1 VYNRVRAEKKL
12 AGNALSLPAR
22 TKTFLRQSRKTEGV
36 SRPKKLNTGLLR
48 LFVQDMHPEKTARS
62 FAAFGLY
69 DRALEWYFRTYRR
82 SWYTPAGGVLIGICP
97 YPLVIF

>member
-62 FAAFGLY
+62 FAAFGLLT
-69 DRALEWYFRTYRR
+69 ALWNGTSARTAAVGI
-82 SWYTPAGGVLIGICP
+82 PQPGV
-97 YPLVIF
+97 F